1 MRKILILL
9 TIIYSFSFSFD
20 YTGVSSVNPSDG
32 KTYYLGNSPFPICD
46 SYTVPNWTLASNGGC
61 PTMGVWF
68 NDDRSYFSSKSGTCP
83 NGSVTIS
90 SCYVTPN
97 TLTTVPPPP
106 PTPTVNVLSSSQTEH
121 GSTIVDYD
129 DGAKMIIF
137 PDLTAFTFDV
147 NGNLVPNYAFNGTT
161 PPASTPFTDD
171 NAFVSNTNKKYFDI
185 TFNGFPILVVDKDSA
200 GFHSMAITPLN
211 ALQTLAMI
219 AVTPKTVSKN
229 GEDIKIISSPTSS
242 NPNAAKVDITTIKFD
257 NVDFSEYESTATN
270 VPTPIPN
277 SNLVVEKIDSTNQN
291 KFPAIRSGTVVTHDN
306 IDFSQFIATTPTSVA
321 VGSQN
326 QQGVVSQTVFSKADL
341 ITSTTT
347 GSVLN
352 SFQEVLQPIKQNVDG
367 TSSQTVASTPISTT
381 GGSSSVGVSTTQT
394 TVSSPSS
401 AGSGSTSSTFSSGSG
416 TIDLSG
422 VTSRLDRISSQL
434 TYSNNKFDQLTSEP
448 VGTSNLNT
456 KISEYSSKLS
466 DLSLSADNAL
476 DFVNGFQNDITN
488 LKQQFDDAK
497 AIFDDKP
504 LINLASS
511 STCSINAVIFGRSF
525 DADLCSFISP
535 YRTYLSLFF
544 TLFMTFAVFMFA
556 LKYLFNFN
564 LGGK

>member
-1 MRKILILL
+1 MKKLSFLILFMTSL
-9 TIIYSFSFSFD
+9 LFSYDATKGAINNIGGSCYKNTSCQAPIVIYGSCEAGLGVAK
-20 YTGVSSVNPSDG
+20 YTGPIIGGGGVSYCTPAPAMG
-32 KTYYLGNSPFPICD
+32 K
-46 SYTVPNWTLASNGGC
+46 
-61 PTMGVWF
+61 
-68 NDDRSYFSSKSGTCP
+68 
-83 NGSVTIS
+83 GSVTFCYTS
-90 SCYVTPN
+90 SVPC
-97 TLTTVPPPP
+97 PPPAP
-106 PTPTVNVLSSSQTEH
+106 LYNVLSSSLTEH
-121 GSTIVDYD
+121 GSNIVDYD
-129 DGAKMIIF
+129 DGSKMIIF

-185 TFNGFPILVVDKDSA
+185 TFNGLPILVVDKDSA

-242 NPNAAKVDITTIKFD
+242 NPNAVNVDITTINFD

-270 VPTPIPN
+270 VPTPIQN

-291 KFPAIRSGTVVTHDN
+291 KFPAISSGTVVTHDN

-326 QQGVVSQTVFSKADL
+326 EQGVVSQTVISKADL
-341 ITSTTT
+341 ITSATT
-347 GSVLN
+347 GSALN

-381 GGSSSVGVSTTQT
+381 GGSSSVGVTTTQT

-434 TYSNNKFDQLTSEP
+434 TYSNNKLDQLTSEP

-466 DLSLSADNAL
+466 DLSLSADNAF
-476 DFVNGFQNDITN
+476 DFIDN
-488 LKQQFDDAK
+488 LKSSLTDLENQFNDAK
-497 AIFDDKP
+497 AFFDDKP
-504 LINLASS
+504 TITLQNG
-511 STCSINAVIFGRSF
+511 TCPFNVTLYHKTYIV
-525 DADLCSFISP
+525 DACQFVSP
-535 YRTYLSLFF
+535 YRPILAIFF
-544 TLFMTFAVFMFA
+544 TLIMSFSVFMFSI
-556 LKYLFNFN
+556 KYLFDVK